1 MSIMKWKRGGG
12 NTGWVKV
19 QGRRR
24 GGGVK
29 MRAKGECGEGETAVC
44 QLPAGPRDL
53 GIAWPNLGKR

>member
-1 MSIMKWKRGGG
+1 MNNEAEEGGG

-24 GGGVK
+24 GGVK
-29 MRAKGECGEGETAVC
+29 MRAKGKCEERETAVC

-53 GIAWPNLGKR
+53 GMAWLNLGKR

>member
-24 GGGVK
+24 GGGK
-29 MRAKGECGEGETAVC
+29 DEG
-44 QLPAGPRDL
+44 
-53 GIAWPNLGKR
+53 